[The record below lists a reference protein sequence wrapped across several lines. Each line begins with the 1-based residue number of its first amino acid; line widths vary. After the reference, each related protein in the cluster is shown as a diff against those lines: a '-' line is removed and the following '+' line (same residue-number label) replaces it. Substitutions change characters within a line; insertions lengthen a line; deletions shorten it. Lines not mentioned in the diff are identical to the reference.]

1 MFLEG
6 HVSHGLGPCS
16 FLNKRSGV
24 MEQANKKAS
33 PPASITKSYAYLSKK
48 LPVTKA
54 IAAAI
59 NQVPTPTSCFTLLL
73 TTCKVVKITYMR

>member
-1 MFLEG
+1 MLLEG
-6 HVSHGLGPCS
+6 HVSHGLEPCS

-24 MEQANKKAS
+24 MEPANKKAS
-33 PPASITKSYAYLSKK
+33 PPASITKSYAHLREK

-59 NQVPTPTSCFTLLL
+59 NHVPTPTSCFTLLL
-73 TTCKVVKITYMR
+73 TTCKVIK